1 MNFYHRC
8 ANERSSLN
16 VIGDSLDVLNHQ
28 ESALRNWLKSKCNE
42 NNRADEADLMDLVDD
57 CFEAAT
63 LVSRDYLSI

>member
-1 MNFYHRC
+1 M
-8 ANERSSLN
+8 
-16 VIGDSLDVLNHQ
+16 VNHQ

-57 CFEAAT
+57 CSETAA

>member
-1 MNFYHRC
+1 MNFYLRC

-28 ESALRNWLKSKCNE
+28 ESALRSWLKSKCNE
-42 NNRADEADLMDLVDD
+42 NHRADEADLMDLVDD

-63 LVSRDYLSI
+63 LVSRDYL